1 MRLPGRRDRCSG
13 RSDARNVG
21 GQEVDAVT
29 VEVAVGLS
37 LVPDETRLMN
47 HRWPVGGPLANALA

>member
-1 MRLPGRRDRCSG
+1 M
-13 RSDARNVG
+13 
-21 GQEVDAVT
+21 T